1 MKNVKELQDLIDIET
16 IEKENILLKIRELEN
31 ERQFEIEYIK
41 FFHNTSIS
49 LENIKISTGW
59 DGDSIRFIYIPNNNE
74 LFTIY
79 LDKSNYSLKE
89 NDKLK
94 LSYYSSSCENEFEFS
109 RLVLLGKLAEFLND
123 DENKDNLISLNNRIH
138 AKNADEIKALYKK
151 ANYIQTDINDKKLQI
166 ENIVKK
172 DSFKS
177 FEEEGIQLEKSTVID
192 ITLKS
197 RLYDVI
203 FMKLVEYTNKN
214 KKTATVLFM
223 DSSGRNTEWKQ
234 VKISNIEYLIK

>member
-1 MKNVKELQDLIDIET
+1 
-16 IEKENILLKIRELEN
+16 
-31 ERQFEIEYIK
+31 
-41 FFHNTSIS
+41 
-49 LENIKISTGW
+49 
-59 DGDSIRFIYIPNNNE
+59 
-74 LFTIY
+74 
-79 LDKSNYSLKE
+79 
-89 NDKLK
+89 
-94 LSYYSSSCENEFEFS
+94 
-109 RLVLLGKLAEFLND
+109 VLLGKLAEFLND